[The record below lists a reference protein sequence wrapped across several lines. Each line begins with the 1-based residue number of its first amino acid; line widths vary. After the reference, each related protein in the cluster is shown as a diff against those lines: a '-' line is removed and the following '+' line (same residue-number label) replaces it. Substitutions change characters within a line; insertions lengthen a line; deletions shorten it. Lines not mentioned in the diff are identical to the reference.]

1 MATFLK
7 TQINKDIGT
16 TPVELLAT
24 GSNNRYT
31 IIGFN
36 VANTTD
42 YDIVVDISMTNSLAV
57 TGLYINQLTISPY
70 TSAKVVTNG
79 EKIVIADNCSVSIV
93 SDTDNSADVI
103 ISYAE
108 IV

>member
-16 TPVELLAT
+16 NPVELLAT

-36 VANTTD
+36 IANTTD
-42 YDIVVDISMTNSLAV
+42 YDIVVDISLTDSQNV
-57 TGLYINQLTISPY
+57 TGYYINQLPISPY
-70 TSAKVVTNG
+70 SSAKVITNG
-79 EKIVIADNCSVSIV
+79 EKLILADNCSLSIV
-93 SDTDNSADVI
+93 SDTNNGADVI

-108 IV
+108 VV